1 MNKKKLPKA
10 IRPVTA
16 KTIVPIEDEIA
27 TETTAPVPP
36 QNLFQSSGKSADTV
50 EAARKTAE
58 IPQKERAT
66 AKRAASARK
75 IEVARDARRAQAAK
89 LVERF
94 ALWSGAAGLLPIPFV
109 DLAAV
114 GGLQLQMLRRISQIY
129 DVAFS
134 ENRGKAVVASLAGSM
149 LPASGAIGAASLM
162 KSIPI
167 VGTTVSSLTMP
178 AFSMG
183 ATYAIGIAFI
193 QHFSSGGTLLD
204 FDPPDYREFIKT
216 HSHAWNARSKAA
228 PTPTAKDPRRRRKSE
243 TVP

>member
-27 TETTAPVPP
+27 TETTAPVAQ
-36 QNLFQSSGKSADTV
+36 QNQSQSSGKSADTV
-50 EAARKTAE
+50 EAARKSVETA
-58 IPQKERAT
+58 QKELVT
-66 AKRAASARK
+66 TKRAASPRK

-94 ALWSGAAGLLPIPFV
+94 ALWSGVAGLLPIPFV

-134 ENRGKAVVASLAGSM
+134 ENRGKALVAGLAGSM
-149 LPASGAIGAASLM
+149 FPATGAIGAASLM
-162 KSIPI
+162 KGLPI
-167 VGTTVSSLTMP
+167 LGTTVSSLTMP
-178 AFSMG
+178 ALSMG
-183 ATYAIGIAFI
+183 ATYAIGLAFI

-204 FDPPDYREFIKT
+204 FDPPNYREFIRA
-216 HSHAWNARSKAA
+216 HSDAWNARSKAA
-228 PTPTAKDPRRRRKSE
+228 PTPTGKKREVKSE
-243 TVP
+243 TVS

>member
-16 KTIVPIEDEIA
+16 KPIVPIEDESA
-27 TETTAPVPP
+27 TETTAPLAQ
-36 QNLFQSSGKSADTV
+36 QNQSQSSGKSADTV
-50 EAARKTAE
+50 EAARKSVETA
-58 IPQKERAT
+58 QKELVT
-66 AKRAASARK
+66 TKRAASPRK

-94 ALWSGAAGLLPIPFV
+94 ALWSGVAGLLPIPFV

-134 ENRGKAVVASLAGSM
+134 ENRGKALVAGLAGSM
-149 LPASGAIGAASLM
+149 FPATGAIGAASLM
-162 KSIPI
+162 KGIPI
-167 VGTTVSSLTMP
+167 LGTTVSSLTMP
-178 AFSMG
+178 ALSMG
-183 ATYAIGIAFI
+183 ATYAIGLAFI

-204 FDPPDYREFIKT
+204 FDPPNYREFIRA
-216 HSHAWNARSKAA
+216 HSDAWNARSKAA
-228 PTPTAKDPRRRRKSE
+228 PTPTAKKREAKSE
-243 TVP
+243 AVS

>member
-1 MNKKKLPKA
+1 VNKKKLPKA

-16 KTIVPIEDEIA
+16 KPIVPIEDEIA
-27 TETTAPVPP
+27 TETPAPVAQ
-36 QNLFQSSGKSADTV
+36 QNQSQSSTV
-50 EAARKTAE
+50 EAVRKSVETA
-58 IPQKERAT
+58 QKELVT
-66 AKRAASARK
+66 TKRAASPRK

-94 ALWSGAAGLLPIPFV
+94 ALWSGVAGLLPIPFV

-134 ENRGKAVVASLAGSM
+134 ENRGKALVASLAGSM
-149 LPASGAIGAASLM
+149 LPASGAIGVASLM
-162 KSIPI
+162 KGLPI
-167 VGTTVSSLTMP
+167 LGTTVSSLTMP
-178 AFSMG
+178 ALSMG

-204 FDPPDYREFIKT
+204 FDPPNYREFIRA
-216 HSHAWNARSKAA
+216 HSDAWNARSKAA
-228 PTPTAKDPRRRRKSE
+228 PTPTAKKREVKSE
-243 TVP
+243 TVS

>member
-10 IRPVTA
+10 IRLGTA
-16 KTIVPIEDEIA
+16 KPIVPIEDEIA
-27 TETTAPVPP
+27 TETPAPVAQ
-36 QNLFQSSGKSADTV
+36 QNQSQSSGKSADTV
-50 EAARKTAE
+50 EAARKSVETA
-58 IPQKERAT
+58 QKEPVST
-66 AKRAASARK
+66 KRAASPRK

-94 ALWSGAAGLLPIPFV
+94 ALWSGVAGLLPIPFA

-134 ENRGKAVVASLAGSM
+134 ENRGKALVASLAGSM

-162 KSIPI
+162 KGLPI
-167 VGTTVSSLTMP
+167 LGTTVSSLTMP
-178 AFSMG
+178 ALSMG

-193 QHFSSGGTLLD
+193 QHFSSGGTLLN
-204 FDPPDYREFIKT
+204 FDPPNYREFIKA
-216 HSHAWNARSKAA
+216 HSDAWNARSKAA
-228 PTPTAKDPRRRRKSE
+228 PTPTAKKREVKSE
-243 TVP
+243 TAS

>member
-1 MNKKKLPKA
+1 VNKKKLPKA

-27 TETTAPVPP
+27 TETTAPVAQ
-36 QNLFQSSGKSADTV
+36 QNQSQSSGKSADTV
-50 EAARKTAE
+50 EAARKSVETA
-58 IPQKERAT
+58 QKEAVT
-66 AKRAASARK
+66 TKTAASPRK

-94 ALWSGAAGLLPIPFV
+94 ALWSGVAGLLPIPFV

-114 GGLQLQMLRRISQIY
+114 GGLQLQMLRRITQIY

-134 ENRGKAVVASLAGSM
+134 ENRGKALVASLAGSM
-149 LPASGAIGAASLM
+149 LPATGAIGVASLM
-162 KSIPI
+162 KGVPI
-167 VGTTVSSLTMP
+167 LGTTVSSLTMP
-178 AFSMG
+178 GLSMG

-204 FDPPDYREFIKT
+204 FDPPNYREFIKA
-216 HSHAWNARSKAA
+216 HSDAWNARSKAA
-228 PTPTAKDPRRRRKSE
+228 PTPTAKKREVKSE
-243 TVP
+243 TVS